1 MYRIS
6 VGMHNRDVSISWHS
20 NQPTPR
26 PLLHS
31 PHHSGHLGGGMGALV
46 SCTIEQEENYRITAF
61 ENKDETEGRWYC

>member
-46 SCTIEQEENYRITAF
+46 SCTIEQEENYRTTALRTRM
-61 ENKDETEGRWYC
+61 KLRGDGIC